1 MAPANRSSS
10 STGSCTAATAGLS
23 RSATW
28 LPTVASSRRSRFG
41 YLGSA
46 LPTGA
51 TPADQAD
58 AYVELL
64 DLLGIHQVD
73 VIGISAGTTS
83 ALQLALRHPDRVRHL
98 VVVSGSWPGNPT
110 AVAPPRWARF
120 AYGDVPMWA
129 LKAFAPSVL
138 ARLMGVPPG
147 FPRDEEQARVAA
159 ELADS
164 IFPVGPRA
172 KGAAFDA
179 FVSNPDVNG
188 YPLED
193 LQVPTLVMHAR
204 DDPLA
209 SYAAA
214 EQAAERIP
222 GAVLVSLESGGH
234 LGLGQEE
241 VTRARLSAFLAAP
254 VAG

>member
-1 MAPANRSSS
+1 
-10 STGSCTAATAGLS
+10 
-23 RSATW
+23 
-28 LPTVASSRRSRFG
+28 
-41 YLGSA
+41 
-46 LPTGA
+46 
-51 TPADQAD
+51 
-58 AYVELL
+58 
-64 DLLGIHQVD
+64 
-73 VIGISAGTTS
+73 
-83 ALQLALRHPDRVRHL
+83 
-98 VVVSGSWPGNPT
+98 
-110 AVAPPRWARF
+110 
-120 AYGDVPMWA
+120 
-129 LKAFAPSVL
+129 
-138 ARLMGVPPG
+138 MGVPPG
-147 FPRDEEQARVAA
+147 FPRNEEQARVAA

-179 FVSNPDVNG
+179 FVSNPDVNS

-222 GAVLVSLESGGH
+222 GAVLLSFESGGH

-241 VTRARLSAFLAAP
+241 VTRARMSAFLAAP
-254 VAG
+254 VAA